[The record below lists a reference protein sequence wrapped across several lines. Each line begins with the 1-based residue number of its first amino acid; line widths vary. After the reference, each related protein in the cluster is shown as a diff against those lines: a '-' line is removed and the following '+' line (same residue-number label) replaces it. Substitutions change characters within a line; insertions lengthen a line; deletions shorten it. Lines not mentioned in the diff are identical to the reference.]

1 MTLLRNS
8 ALVLSVVLP
17 LASCQTLQTAL
28 TQTTGRTG
36 DFTDAEIT
44 ALVCNGP
51 LRNLNY
57 DSRGDTALTQEQIRR
72 YNRERDAYCA
82 RENKEQSR

>member
-17 LASCQTLQTAL
+17 LAGCQTLQTAL

-36 DFTDAEIT
+36 DYTDAEIA

-51 LRNLNY
+51 LRNLSY
-57 DSRGDTALTQEQIRR
+57 DSRADSALTAEEIRR
-72 YNRERDAYCA
+72 YNRERNAYCA